1 MEFPQSQVELNALKH
16 SIAEK
21 IDIKYET
28 LKKNI
33 NLHLCYVYLMN
44 YDYNNVIKTGNGIL
58 RNLNP
63 NSRTKFQ
70 VMQYLGEAYCMVG
83 QTE

>member
-1 MEFPQSQVELNALKH
+1 
-16 SIAEK
+16 
-21 IDIKYET
+21 
-28 LKKNI
+28 
-33 NLHLCYVYLMN
+33 MN

>member
-1 MEFPQSQVELNALKH
+1 MDFPQNQVELNSLKL

-21 IDIKYET
+21 IDAKYET

-33 NLHLCYVYLMN
+33 NLHLCYIYLMI

-63 NSRTKFQ
+63 NSRTKF
-70 VMQYLGEAYCMVG
+70 
-83 QTE
+83 